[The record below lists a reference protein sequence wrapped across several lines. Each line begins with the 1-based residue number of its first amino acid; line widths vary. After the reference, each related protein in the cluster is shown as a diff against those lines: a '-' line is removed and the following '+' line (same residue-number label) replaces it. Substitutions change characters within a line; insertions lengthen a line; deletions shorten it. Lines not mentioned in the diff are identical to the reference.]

1 VWLQAKLAKVP
12 MSEYQM
18 YVDDAAAIARAFAGA
33 LAKLPGG
40 GSNKPPPVPRGASSS
55 SSSSSGGMLLMA
67 SPPPPPAGTGA
78 AAGVGAAGGKVGVKA
93 APKKDK
99 GGLVPAPD
107 PYSGATVL
115 AQVAAAAA
123 LPAVTPHT
131 GKPIVAQV
139 PATRCDAMPC
149 DVMRCDAMRCYIHLS
164 TTYYTQS
171 NYHASF
177 PSHQSTHHMTVTS

>member
-1 VWLQAKLAKVP
+1 
-12 MSEYQM
+12 
-18 YVDDAAAIARAFAGA
+18 
-33 LAKLPGG
+33 
-40 GSNKPPPVPRGASSS
+40 
-55 SSSSSGGMLLMA
+55 
-67 SPPPPPAGTGA
+67 
-78 AAGVGAAGGKVGVKA
+78 VGVKA

-115 AQVAAAAA
+115 AQVAAAVA

-149 DVMRCDAMRCYIHLS
+149 DVMRCDAMLCDIHLS

-171 NYHASF
+171 NYHAFF